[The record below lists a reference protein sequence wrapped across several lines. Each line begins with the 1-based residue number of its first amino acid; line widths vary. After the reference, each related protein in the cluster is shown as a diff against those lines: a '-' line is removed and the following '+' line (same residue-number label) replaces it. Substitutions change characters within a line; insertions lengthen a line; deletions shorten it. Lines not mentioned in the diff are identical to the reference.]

1 MEHFV
6 SRTCSGESCGPCRRQ
21 GTHTPATHKVGEE
34 FAEDFRAPIAY
45 SHPLTQYVCCQHF
58 REIMGMAVTQWRG
71 CPDGTL

>member
-6 SRTCSGESCGPCRRQ
+6 SRTCQGEPCGPCHRQ
-21 GTHTPATHKVGEE
+21 LVHTLATHKVGEE
-34 FAEDFRAPIAY
+34 IPPDYPGIAT
-45 SHPLTQYVCCQHF
+45 HNLTQYVCCQHF